1 MKTILMILLL
11 SLPLLSNESEIQE
24 PQHSLYQVKVLKSSN
39 AVLEFE
45 ELEEVKFFMYR
56 NELYEVWLK
65 APEAKKWRRF
75 WRPKKCSC
83 ETQSV
88 L

>member
-24 PQHSLYQVKVLKSSN
+24 PQHSIYQVKVLRSSN

-45 ELEEVKFFMYR
+45 EIESIKDFMYR

-65 APEAKKWRRF
+65 APEAKKWKKF
-75 WRPKKCSC
+75 WRTKKCSC
-83 ETQSV
+83 ETNSSI
-88 L
+88 